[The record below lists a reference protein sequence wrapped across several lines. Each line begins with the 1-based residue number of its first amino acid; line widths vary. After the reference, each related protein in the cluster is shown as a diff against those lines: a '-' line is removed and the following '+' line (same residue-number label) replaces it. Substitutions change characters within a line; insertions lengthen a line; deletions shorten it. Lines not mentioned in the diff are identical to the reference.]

1 MCTLFSPFVPLVFQG
16 EEYGEDAPFQFFSDH
31 IDEDIAEATRKGRRE
46 EFASFAAFSGEDI
59 PDPQAL
65 ETFTRSKLTRV
76 VDPEIAELYRRML
89 ALRRELPPGDVDEIA
104 FDADVPSL
112 RVTRGPW
119 TLVCNFREMTGEIV
133 GPGYGGAA

>member
-1 MCTLFSPFVPLVFQG
+1 M
-16 EEYGEDAPFQFFSDH
+16 A
-31 IDEDIAEATRKGRRE
+31 
-46 EFASFAAFSGEDI
+46 
-59 PDPQAL
+59 
-65 ETFTRSKLTRV
+65 
-76 VDPEIAELYRRML
+76 DPEIADLYRRML